1 MYYIKIY
8 IIKIIEYLIC
18 ILHFSLHFLLLLFFF
33 FLILSCLCLA
43 AKILREGC
51 VFLAVWHGALWKLMA
66 AMRNEY
72 SEKQHLHGYR
82 IYYQWYPSWSASL
95 RTQDVVSQALEMNAL
110 SLWEGPD
117 SASSQSW
124 KQNEGNLQGCTS
136 IPCHDLTCTDFTPQW
151 SLRPYQYFTNLF
163 ELFHIVKSIYNNSY
177 HLETAEFV
185 SCFQWLFLASDI
197 ETLIIDILNLL
208 DSNRYRGTGLFAAK
222 WKSLPSSLQQ
232 SSIWQCCYLTL
243 TQIKNPSVIIRN
255 NFLWET

>member
-1 MYYIKIY
+1 
-8 IIKIIEYLIC
+8 
-18 ILHFSLHFLLLLFFF
+18 
-33 FLILSCLCLA
+33 
-43 AKILREGC
+43 
-51 VFLAVWHGALWKLMA
+51 
-66 AMRNEY
+66 MRNEY

-82 IYYQWYPSWSASL
+82 IYYQWYPSWSASP
-95 RTQDVVSQALEMNAL
+95 RTQDVVSRALEMNSL
-110 SLWEGPD
+110 SLREGPD
-117 SASSQSW
+117 SASSQSQ

-197 ETLIIDILNLL
+197 ETLIIDTLNLL

-243 TQIKNPSVIIRN
+243 TKIKNPSVIIRN